1 VLLEYHANDNARE
14 GRPSVWI
21 FEGKSVVFL
30 VCGVAAFIAV
40 FRILAACGLDWPI
53 NIGISLLP
61 LIGVTAYVHFCVNG
75 KPPSYFVDMVLLFI
89 WRGKARLYL
98 SGALDRP
105 PVLWAEP
112 EKPKHP
118 HEF

>member
-1 VLLEYHANDNARE
+1 VLLEFHANDNARE

-30 VCGVAAFIAV
+30 VCGVAAFIAL

-61 LIGVTAYVHFCVNG
+61 LIGVTAYVHF
-75 KPPSYFVDMVLLFI
+75 
-89 WRGKARLYL
+89 
-98 SGALDRP
+98 
-105 PVLWAEP
+105 
-112 EKPKHP
+112 
-118 HEF
+118 